1 MCSRTFAFAVCLVT
15 ATLGTSVNAFAQLGT
30 VLDRVRQGAD
40 QVNANN
46 PTYYLKS
53 AKAVEPNICLYS
65 NGDPSGVVGPLIFHS
80 SYVAAPNCRD
90 FKACTDAAPIDDPK
104 PSDCGAEIPNSKFW
118 SRDEKRLS
126 MRSDSNASVELTS
139 EEFVKV
145 RSCTPTP
152 TPVDTCTTG
161 KVGLF
166 RAEVEYEYPSGYEG
180 RSWDRYQNLAGKV
193 TETKTRITW
202 VRGEEDVKTGNKKVT
217 HVTFAGQ
224 SGGVVPAHGVSAVVS
239 HRYGEQQ
246 ASVRFREDDEDLT
259 HYSRML
265 NSADGA
271 QQWEITSEINRRPS
285 PSVTRVGFIPA
296 TFSISI
302 EDKPLPDLLALPG
315 ADGMRT
321 KYLITV
327 FTEKSHKDET
337 LIYQTE
343 AENTANTVLFTYKMD
358 ADTLQSMKGQ
368 SKKVRVHVRA
378 QRTGS
383 PWVDGEVSPDQM
395 YETEKSVKFPK
406 K

>member
-1 MCSRTFAFAVCLVT
+1 
-15 ATLGTSVNAFAQLGT
+15 
-30 VLDRVRQGAD
+30 
-40 QVNANN
+40 
-46 PTYYLKS
+46 
-53 AKAVEPNICLYS
+53 
-65 NGDPSGVVGPLIFHS
+65 
-80 SYVAAPNCRD
+80 
-90 FKACTDAAPIDDPK
+90 
-104 PSDCGAEIPNSKFW
+104 
-118 SRDEKRLS
+118 
-126 MRSDSNASVELTS
+126 
-139 EEFVKV
+139 
-145 RSCTPTP
+145 
-152 TPVDTCTTG
+152 
-161 KVGLF
+161 
-166 RAEVEYEYPSGYEG
+166 
-180 RSWDRYQNLAGKV
+180 V

-217 HVTFAGQ
+217 HVAFAGQ
-224 SGGVVPAHGVSAVVS
+224 SAGVVPAHGVSAVVS

-321 KYLITV
+321 KYLIIV